1 VTTEPAVGPALEGGV
16 DDLRLVVAV
25 LTYRRPGELAEVL
38 PVLVAQAASSRA
50 RAAVL
55 VVDNDPDAG
64 AAELVRAAGLP
75 GVRYV
80 HEPEPGIAAA
90 RNRALS
96 EAGDADLLVF
106 VDDDERPTGDWLEL
120 LLATYERTGAAGVV
134 GPVVSQFVG
143 TPHPWVAAG
152 RFFDRRRLPTGTP
165 VEVAATNNLLLD
177 LRQVR
182 AAGVT
187 FDLQYGLSGGSDSL
201 FTLRLTRAG
210 RRLVWCDEA
219 VVVDRVP
226 AQRSTPRWVLARAF
240 RLGNGWS
247 RVSLELA
254 ASPLAR
260 TATRSRLAGAGAVR
274 LGGGALRWVA
284 GAVLR
289 RPGLRAR
296 GARTLARGA
305 GLLTGAVGFVYA
317 EYRRRA

>member
-1 VTTEPAVGPALEGGV
+1 MTTEPALDPRAVPDV
-16 DDLRLVVAV
+16 TDLRLVVAV
-25 LTYRRPGELAEVL
+25 LTYRRPDELAEVL
-38 PVLVAQAASSRA
+38 PVLAAQAAGSRA
-50 RAAVL
+50 RADVL
-55 VVDNDPDAG
+55 VVDNDPDGGG
-64 AAELVRAAGLP
+64 AEVVRATRLP

-90 RNRALS
+90 RNRALA
-96 EAGDADLLVF
+96 EAADADLLVF
-106 VDDDERPTGDWLEL
+106 VDDDERPTPGWLEL
-120 LLATYERTGAAGVV
+120 LLATYERTGAAGIV
-134 GPVVSQFVG
+134 GPVVSEFVG

-187 FDLQYGLSGGSDSL
+187 FDLRYGLSGGSDSL

-247 RVSLELA
+247 RVRLELTT
-254 ASPLAR
+254 SPVDRA
-260 TATRSRLAGAGAVR
+260 ATRARLAGAGSIR
-274 LGGGALRWVA
+274 LAGGAARWVA

-289 RPGLRAR
+289 RADLRAR

-305 GLLTGAVGFVYA
+305 GLLTGAAGFVYA
-317 EYRRRA
+317 EYRRRM